1 MRKEKSM
8 SRKITM
14 IEYNPGIYRVKKL
27 NNVPPGIVVDGGIID
42 FNERY
47 NEDNLR
53 DLFESLPKMQIDL
66 EVECR

>member
-47 NEDNLR
+47 NEENLR
-53 DLFESLPKMQIDL
+53 DLFEALPKMQIDL

>member
-1 MRKEKSM
+1 M
-8 SRKITM
+8 SRKVTM

>member
-1 MRKEKSM
+1 M

-14 IEYNPGIYRVKKL
+14 VQLQTGIFKVTKL
-27 NNVPPGIVVDGGIID
+27 NNVPPGLVVDGGIID

-53 DLFESLPKMQIDL
+53 DLFELLPKMQIDL
-66 EVECR
+66 EVLCQ

>member
-1 MRKEKSM
+1 M

-14 IEYNPGIYRVKKL
+14 VQLQTGLFKVTKL
-27 NNVPPGIVVDGGIID
+27 NNVPPGLVVDGGIID

-53 DLFESLPKMQIDL
+53 DLFELLPKMQIDF
-66 EVECR
+66 EVLCQ

>member
-1 MRKEKSM
+1 M

-14 IEYNPGIYRVKKL
+14 IQLQTGLFKVTKL
-27 NNVPPGIVVDGGIID
+27 NNVPPGLVVDGGIID

-53 DLFESLPKMQIDL
+53 DLFELLPKMQIDL
-66 EVECR
+66 EVLCQ

>member
-14 IEYNPGIYRVKKL
+14 IQLQTGLFKVTKL
-27 NNVPPGIVVDGGIID
+27 NNVPPGLVVDGGIID

-53 DLFESLPKMQIDL
+53 DLFELLPKMQIDL
-66 EVECR
+66 EVSCQ

>member
-1 MRKEKSM
+1 M

-53 DLFESLPKMQIDL
+53 DLFKSLPKMQIDL

>member
-1 MRKEKSM
+1 M

-14 IEYNPGIYRVKKL
+14 IQLQTGLFKVTKL
-27 NNVPPGIVVDGGIID
+27 NNVPPGLVVDGGIID

-53 DLFESLPKMQIDL
+53 DLFEALPKMQIDL

>member
-1 MRKEKSM
+1 M

-47 NEDNLR
+47 NEENLR
-53 DLFESLPKMQIDL
+53 DLFEALPKMQIDL

>member
-14 IEYNPGIYRVKKL
+14 VEYNPGIYRVKKL

>member
-1 MRKEKSM
+1 M

-47 NEDNLR
+47 SEDNLR
-53 DLFESLPKMQIDL
+53 DLFELLPKMQIDL
-66 EVECR
+66 EVECQ

>member
-1 MRKEKSM
+1 M

-14 IEYNPGIYRVKKL
+14 VEYNPGIYRVKKL

>member
-1 MRKEKSM
+1 M
-8 SRKITM
+8 SRKIKL
-14 IEYNPGIYRVKKL
+14 IESRQRGMYRLKAL
-27 NNVPPGIVVDGGIID
+27 INVPPGIVVDGGIID

-66 EVECR
+66 EVECQ

>member
-1 MRKEKSM
+1 M

-14 IEYNPGIYRVKKL
+14 VEYNPGIYRVKKL

-47 NEDNLR
+47 NEQNLR
-53 DLFESLPKMQIDL
+53 DLFEALPKMQIDL

>member
-1 MRKEKSM
+1 M

-14 IEYNPGIYRVKKL
+14 IQLQTGLFKVTKL
-27 NNVPPGIVVDGGIID
+27 NNVPPGLVIDGGIID

-53 DLFESLPKMQIDL
+53 DLFELLPKMQIDL
-66 EVECR
+66 EVSCQ

>member
-1 MRKEKSM
+1 M

-14 IEYNPGIYRVKKL
+14 IEHSSGIYRVKKIK
-27 NNVPPGIVVDGGIID
+27 NVPPGIVVDGGIID

>member
-14 IEYNPGIYRVKKL
+14 VEYNPGIYRVKKL

-53 DLFESLPKMQIDL
+53 DLFEALPKMQIDL

>member
-1 MRKEKSM
+1 M

-47 NEDNLR
+47 NEQNLR
-53 DLFESLPKMQIDL
+53 DLFEALPKMQIDL
-66 EVECR
+66 EVSCQ

>member
-1 MRKEKSM
+1 M

-14 IEYNPGIYRVKKL
+14 VQLQTGLFKVTKL
-27 NNVPPGIVVDGGIID
+27 NNVPPGLVVDGGIID

-53 DLFESLPKMQIDL
+53 ELFELLPKMQIDL
-66 EVECR
+66 EVLCQ

>member
-1 MRKEKSM
+1 M

-14 IEYNPGIYRVKKL
+14 VEHSSGIYRVKKL
-27 NNVPPGIVVDGGIID
+27 SNVPPGIVVDGGIID

-53 DLFESLPKMQIDL
+53 DLFEALPKMQIDL

>member
-1 MRKEKSM
+1 M

-14 IEYNPGIYRVKKL
+14 VQLQTGLFKVTKL
-27 NNVPPGIVVDGGIID
+27 NNVPPGLVVDGGIID

-53 DLFESLPKMQIDL
+53 DLFELLPKMQIDL
-66 EVECR
+66 EVLCQ

>member
-1 MRKEKSM
+1 M

-47 NEDNLR
+47 NEQNLR
-53 DLFESLPKMQIDL
+53 DLFEALPKMQIDL

>member
-1 MRKEKSM
+1 M

-14 IEYNPGIYRVKKL
+14 VQLQTGLFKVTKL
-27 NNVPPGIVVDGGIID
+27 NNVPPGLVVDGGIID

-53 DLFESLPKMQIDL
+53 DLFELLPKMQIDL
-66 EVECR
+66 EVLCH

>member
-1 MRKEKSM
+1 M

-14 IEYNPGIYRVKKL
+14 VQLQTGLFKVTKL

-42 FNERY
+42 FHERY

-53 DLFESLPKMQIDL
+53 DLFEALPKMQIDL

>member
-14 IEYNPGIYRVKKL
+14 VQLQTGLFKVTKL
-27 NNVPPGIVVDGGIID
+27 NNVPPGLVVDGGIID

-53 DLFESLPKMQIDL
+53 DLFELLPKMQIDL
-66 EVECR
+66 EVLCQ

>member
-1 MRKEKSM
+1 M

-14 IEYNPGIYRVKKL
+14 CETNQDGIYCIIKL
-27 NNVPPGIVVDGGIID
+27 LNVPPGTIIDGGLIN

-53 DLFESLPKMQIDL
+53 TLFEQCPKMQIDM
-66 EVECR
+66 EVVCQSNIK

>member
-1 MRKEKSM
+1 M